1 MTELPGIFSSQACP
15 HLALAIHQSQ
25 FGFLIL
31 VLIPTEV
38 SAPLICGSLYP
49 PSVFPILGA
58 EVGPVIS
65 IL

>member
-1 MTELPGIFSSQACP
+1 MTELPGIFSSQASP
-15 HLALAIHQSQ
+15 HLASAIHQSQ
-25 FGFLIL
+25 FGVLIP

-38 SAPLICGSLYP
+38 SSPLSCGSLYP

-58 EVGPVIS
+58 KVGPVTS